1 MAKKNPAPERE
12 FRYQIHA
19 EAEQKPCVIKMT
31 HKKTGQIAFM
41 GSVPFKDE
49 HENTEFQKFEEA
61 KRYPYPSH
69 DVAAAVIAS
78 FDRTRNIQY
87 SVVDCNANQDELGE
101 LHGVW
106 VFMPQHAPGVF
117 LLDGRQI
124 VFTSREKAL
133 AFEKTG
139 KTKGFQLTCV
149 TLSQSKGIVPA
160 VVDPSPANFER
171 VTYERWPVA
180 RR

>member
-49 HENTEFQKFEEA
+49 HENTEFQKFEEV

-69 DVAAAVIAS
+69 EVATAIIL
-78 FDRTRNIQY
+78 TLPPTCNIEY
-87 SVVDCNANQDELGE
+87 SVVNCDASAD
-101 LHGVW
+101 
-106 VFMPQHAPGVF
+106 
-117 LLDGRQI
+117 
-124 VFTSREKAL
+124 REAL
-133 AFEKTG
+133 T
-139 KTKGFQLTCV
+139 V
-149 TLSQSKGIVPA
+149 
-160 VVDPSPANFER
+160 
-171 VTYERWPVA
+171 
-180 RR
+180 